1 MCPQQYFCEY
11 VLGWRGKGG
20 LKADKGTIVHKALE
34 VLALS
39 KKAKQEG
46 KKIFVDDVVGTVFTS
61 YCDINELV
69 ENVYNYYSSAFDY
82 HDWKPLDLKHCKD
95 WTWKALQ
102 LNDGMFDPRK
112 RTIVDAEPHFDFEI
126 DEDWA
131 DYEYEV
137 NGEKVSGKLAM
148 KGTIDLITKVDDG
161 FYEIID
167 WKTGKRLDWATGK
180 QKTYEKL
187 QNDPQLRIYH
197 YAASVLY
204 PDVDN
209 IMITIYFINDGGPFS
224 LCFDRSDIPKTK
236 QIIKEKFEKIKSTRI
251 PRLNKSW
258 KCSKLCHQG
267 KTTFEGTHI
276 KPQLNR
282 YGETMTKCQQVRQA
296 IELHGIDTVSQKYKQ
311 IGHEVTKYKAPGST
325 E

>member
-1 MCPQQYFCEY
+1 MEQ
-11 VLGWRGKGG
+11 
-20 LKADKGTIVHKALE
+20 
-34 VLALS
+34 
-39 KKAKQEG
+39 
-46 KKIFVDDVVGTVFTS
+46 
-61 YCDINELV
+61 
-69 ENVYNYYSSAFDY
+69 VYNYYSSAFDY
-82 HDWKPLDLKHCKD
+82 HDWKALDLKHCKD

-137 NGEKVSGKLAM
+137 NGEKISGKLGM
-148 KGTIDLITKVDDG
+148 KGTIDLITKVDNG

-187 QNDPQLRIYH
+187 QDDPQLRIYH

-224 LCFDRSDIPKTK
+224 LCFDRSDIPRTK
-236 QIIKEKFEKIKSTRI
+236 EIIREKFEKIKSTRI
-251 PRLNKSW
+251 PRLSKSW
-258 KCSKLCHQG
+258 KCTKLCHQG

-276 KPQLNR
+276 KPQLNS
-282 YGETMTKCQQVRQA
+282 YGEVMTKCQQVHQA
-296 IELHGIDTVSQKYKQ
+296 IELHGIDVVSQKYKQ